1 MCDTTMNII
10 QKLFS
15 IRKLQQQFYKWNR
28 EKLESH
34 QKKQLKKIIE
44 FSRKNSEYYNNL
56 FSGLDEVTLEQIP
69 IITKSEMMDNFNQ
82 INTKNLKKEELIA
95 FTITQE
101 KKGQYSRFQGEYSI
115 GLSSGTS
122 GNKALTVLSQNES
135 DLYNCLLFSRN
146 GIPKSVKNRRI
157 LFALRRN
164 NPTFKEISNFGIH
177 LVYINYTLS
186 VEEIIKLINDKKLNI
201 LSGPPSLLEII
212 SSKKNQI
219 DHPIEAV
226 ISYAEVLSKTT
237 REKLEE
243 IFGLSIIEIYQGAE
257 GFIASTCRC
266 GSLHL
271 NEDVLLIE
279 TLDVEDKIGN
289 AKNLIITDLY
299 RTTQPI
305 IRYEMNDIIE
315 LQESNCK
322 CGSCFRVIKKIH
334 GRSDD
339 VFHLK
344 NSQGD
349 ISYLFPD
356 YVRRS
361 INQASPEIE
370 EYQAIQKAIDKIEI
384 RLVLKNERNREIIEK
399 KIIENLNFWV
409 EKLDAELGNVEFSME
424 KPEKNP
430 RSKKLIRVIR
440 RF

>member
-1 MCDTTMNII
+1 MSKMNII
-10 QKLFS
+10 QKLFN
-15 IRKLQQQFYKWNR
+15 IRKLQQQFYKWDR
-28 EKLESH
+28 KKLEAH
-34 QKKQLKKIIE
+34 QKKQLKKIIK
-44 FSRKNSEYYNNL
+44 FSRNNSVYYATL
-56 FSGLDEVTLEQIP
+56 FSSLDEITLEQIP
-69 IITKSEMMDNFNQ
+69 IMTKSEMMDNFNQ
-82 INTKNLKKEELIA
+82 INTRNLQKEELVEYTIA
-95 FTITQE
+95 QE
-101 KKGQYSRFQGEYSI
+101 KQGQYSRFQGEYSI

-177 LVYINYTLS
+177 LVYIDYTLS
-186 VEEIIKLINDKKLNI
+186 IEKIIKLINTKKLNI

-212 SSKKNQI
+212 SSRKDQI
-219 DHPIEAV
+219 EQPIKAV
-226 ISYAEVLSKTT
+226 ISYAEVLSKAT

-243 IFGLSIIEIYQGAE
+243 IFEVPIIEIYQGAE

-289 AKNLIITDLY
+289 AKNLLITDLY

-305 IRYEMNDIIE
+305 IRYKMNDIVE
-315 LQESNCK
+315 LQESKCQ
-322 CGSCFRVIKKIH
+322 CGSCFRVIEKIH

-339 VFHLK
+339 IFHLK
-344 NSQGD
+344 NKEGK

-370 EYQAIQKAIDKIEI
+370 EYQAIQKAMNKIEI
-384 RLVLKNERNREIIEK
+384 RLVLKNERNREVIEK

-409 EKLDAELGNVEFSME
+409 EKLNAELGNVAFSKD
-424 KPEKNP
+424 KPERNP

>member
-1 MCDTTMNII
+1 MNII
-10 QKLFS
+10 QKLFN

-28 EKLESH
+28 EKLEAH

-44 FSRKNSEYYNNL
+44 FSRKNSEYYANL
-56 FSGLDEVTLEQIP
+56 FSGSDEISLEQIP
-69 IITKSEMMDNFNQ
+69 IMTKSEMMDNFDL
-82 INTKNLKKEELIA
+82 INTRNLRKEDLVAYTIA
-95 FTITQE
+95 QE

-164 NPTFKEISNFGIH
+164 NPTFKEISNFGTH
-177 LVYINYTLS
+177 LVYIDYTLS
-186 VEEIIKLINDKKLNI
+186 VEEIIKLINSKKLNI
-201 LSGPPSLLEII
+201 LSGPPSLLVII
-212 SSKKNQI
+212 SGKKDQI
-219 DHPIEAV
+219 DHPIKAV
-226 ISYAEVLSKTT
+226 ISYAEVLSKAT

-243 IFGLSIIEIYQGAE
+243 IYEVPIVEIYQGAE

-279 TLDVEDKIGN
+279 TLDVGDKIGN
-289 AKNLIITDLY
+289 AKNLLITDLY

-315 LQESNCK
+315 LQEAKCN
-322 CGSCFRVIKKIH
+322 CGSCFRVIDKIH

-339 VFHLK
+339 IFHLQ
-344 NSQGD
+344 NSNGE

-361 INQASPEIE
+361 INQASQEIE
-370 EYQAIQKAIDKIEI
+370 EYQAIQKAMDKIEI
-384 RLVLKNERNREIIEK
+384 RIVLKSEKNREAIEK

-409 EKLDAELGNVEFSME
+409 KKLNAELGDVEFSND
-424 KPEKNP
+424 KPERNP
-430 RSKKLIRVIR
+430 RSKKLIRIIR